1 MEIIDYKAK
10 YERLERLV
18 KEMIQAKTDYHRSNK
33 DHHLFKVWMA
43 KESEVK
49 KFIDPQPTGT
59 LSIDFL
65 GQ

>member
-18 KEMIQAKTDYHRSNK
+18 KEMIQAKTDYYRSNK
-33 DHHLFKVWMA
+33 DHHLFKVWMG
-43 KESEVK
+43 KESKVK
-49 KFIDPQPTGT
+49 KFINPQPTGT

-65 GQ
+65 GK